1 MSEKEN
7 VPYFPAPNSSAIPK
21 ICDSHR
27 LAQRVTIP
35 AIGISVPARQRGTR
49 RREADMDVDAL
60 SIAALLALAA
70 AWGWLIVARRRA
82 AQRAAEARAR
92 SRARRRRI
100 PAVSANVRGLSGPPP
115 DRQDDL
121 WVRETEGTS
130 HDRRAS

>member
-1 MSEKEN
+1 
-7 VPYFPAPNSSAIPK
+7 
-21 ICDSHR
+21 
-27 LAQRVTIP
+27 VTIP
-35 AIGISVPARQRGTR
+35 AIGISVSPWQHGTR

-70 AWGWLIVARRRA
+70 AWGWVIVARRRA

-92 SRARRRRI
+92 LRARRRRI

-115 DRQDDL
+115 GRQDDL
-121 WVRETEGTS
+121 WVRETEGTA